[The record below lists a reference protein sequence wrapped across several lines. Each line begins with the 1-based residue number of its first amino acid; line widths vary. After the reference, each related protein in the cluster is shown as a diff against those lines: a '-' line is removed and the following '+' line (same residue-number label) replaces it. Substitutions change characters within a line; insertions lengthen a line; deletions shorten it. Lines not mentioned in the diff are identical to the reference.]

1 MALSNDDY
9 LKINNLFPTDEYID
23 ALIERF
29 KERGNSR
36 LPRKYQHFFLEGD
49 VLKFSK
55 KPKTPSY
62 RSFLPFHANAKR
74 RDFPVI
80 TIVKKADIPKTL
92 EALYENDTN
101 SYGKGIVS
109 FYKYVRTMYGN
120 ITRKDVADFLKAQ
133 DLYQLGSVQQTV
145 ISRPITASYPNQIWS
160 CDLIDMKM
168 YAGHN
173 KQRHYI
179 LNCVDIFSRKCFLEA
194 LLHKTAVDSRDAFE
208 RIIDRAG
215 VKPTTVR
222 CDNGLEFFGVF
233 KDFCK
238 AEGIS
243 VIYSQS
249 HTPTQNAVVERA
261 NKDIRKII
269 RNVFVDTKSKD
280 WLSHLSDI
288 ESAKNT
294 TYNSTI
300 RSIPNQAWKS
310 ENLKRPVRLS
320 EQLMNSSDGQDIARY
335 HHVKNQ
341 QRAKAKYEH
350 LDNFEVGDRVRVAM
364 SELFA
369 NQRKTIKDGN
379 GKQLVVHYSPKIY
392 EVASVTHSRVGH
404 NLYTL
409 RNPTSRD
416 LLAVKGRGKTFKA
429 DKLMRVDADA
439 EDADMTYAEAL
450 RLNGITGNANDVEF
464 I

>member
-29 KERGNSR
+29 KEKGRRR
-36 LPRKYQHFFLEGD
+36 LPQKYKHFFLEGNE
-49 VLKFSK
+49 LKYSK
-55 KPKTPSY
+55 KPPNEY
-62 RSFLPFHANAKR
+62 ASFAPMHQPR
-74 RDFPVI
+74 VYPTI
-80 TIVKKADIPKTL
+80 TIVKKADIPATL

-101 SYGKGIVS
+101 TYGKGIVS

-133 DLYQLGSVQQTV
+133 DLYQLGSVPQTV
-145 ISRPITASYPNQIWS
+145 IRRPITASYPNQIWS

-179 LNCVDIFSRKCFLEA
+179 MNCVDIFSRKCFLEP
-194 LLHKTAVDSRDAFE
+194 LLHKSAVDTRDALK
-208 RIIDRAG
+208 RIIKRTR
-215 VKPTTVR
+215 VQPTTIR
-222 CDNGLEFFGVF
+222 SDNGLEFFGEF

-238 AEGIS
+238 EKGITN
-243 VIYSQS
+243 IYSQS

-280 WLSHLSDI
+280 WLSHLADI

-300 RSIPNQAWKS
+300 RSIPNQAWEAVNRKQ
-310 ENLKRPVRLS
+310 PVRLS
-320 EQLMNSSDGQDIARY
+320 EQLMNSSDGLDIARFN
-335 HHVKNQ
+335 HVKNQ
-341 QRAKAKYEH
+341 QKAKAKYEY
-350 LDNFEVGDRVRVAM
+350 LDNFEVGDKVRVAM
-364 SELFA
+364 TELFA

-409 RNPTSRD
+409 RNPTTGD
-416 LLAVKGRGKTFKA
+416 LLSVKGGGKTFKA

-450 RLNGITGNANDVEF
+450 KLNGITGNANDVEF

>member
-55 KPKTPSY
+55 KPKPSK
-62 RSFLPFHANAKR
+62 KR
-74 RDFPVI
+74 PIPQAEREGGRVYPVI
-80 TIVKKADIPKTL
+80 TIVKKADIPAVL
-92 EALYENDTN
+92 QSVYENDPNT
-101 SYGKGIVS
+101 YGKGIVS
-109 FYKYVRTMYGN
+109 LYKYIRTQYGN
-120 ITRKDVADFLKAQ
+120 ITRKEVADFLKAQ
-133 DLYQLGSVQQTV
+133 DLYQLGSVQQT
-145 ISRPITASYPNQIWS
+145 IIRRPITASYPNQVWS
-160 CDLIDMKM
+160 CDLLDMRI
-168 YAGHN
+168 YAGSN
-173 KQRHYI
+173 KKKNYI
-179 LNCVDIFSRKCFLEA
+179 MNCVDIFSRKCFLEP
-194 LLHKTAVDSRDAFE
+194 LLHKSAVDTREALK
-208 RIIDRAG
+208 RIIKRAG
-215 VKPTTVR
+215 VKPTTIR
-222 CDNGLEFFGVF
+222 SDNGLEFFGEF

-238 AEGIS
+238 AQGIS

-269 RNVFVDTKSKD
+269 RNVFADTKSKD
-280 WLSHLSDI
+280 WLSHLSNI

-300 RSIPNQAWKS
+300 RSIPNQAWES
-310 ENLKRPVRLS
+310 ENRKQPVRLS
-320 EQLMNSSDGQDIARY
+320 EQLEASSDGLDVARFN
-335 HHVKNQ
+335 HVKNQ